1 MNSEFLISL
10 VNLLISVA
18 VLTTIIVTIVKIV
31 KHSTKIKEVK
41 DLNGSVVGL
50 KKPSVIKL
58 SVIIIVLAVILIAT
72 SFFIFIDIMN
82 LYINS

>member
-1 MNSEFLISL
+1 MNSEFWVSF

-18 VLTTIIVTIVKIV
+18 VLVTIIVTIVKIV
-31 KHSTKIKEVK
+31 KHSTRIKEVK
-41 DLNGSVVGL
+41 DITGSVVGL
-50 KKPSVIKL
+50 KKPSVIKI
-58 SVIIIVLAVILIAT
+58 SVIIVILAVIMIAT